1 MPSVS
6 VKSLQASSQYLSSVI
21 NEHNPSPNC
30 KLLAE
35 RVASCIDFML
45 NNKKFKI
52 PPLSHSNASSKET
65 LDSGLIDVSNPARD
79 NSSNIAKVN
88 ITLLEKKLASLSPIV
103 DEIATVEKFFRSY
116 LSSSWTVRTYVTNEQ
131 NESRAKMLLQDFD
144 CVVDKVLIEL
154 VLGAEVEEVQSWSS
168 LLFQTI
174 VSILN
179 FLLPLF
185 ILIFVVLFVG
195 EKFHLFDDVEEFKK
209 LQQFLNGLIARDSTK
224 DL

>member
-1 MPSVS
+1 
-6 VKSLQASSQYLSSVI
+6 
-21 NEHNPSPNC
+21 
-30 KLLAE
+30 
-35 RVASCIDFML
+35 ML